1 MTFKIILD
9 EMKSFYLLLAKLWHL
24 PGIILVPCHMTSLIQ
39 VINNNVNKLWRN
51 NSLDRPYFKVI
62 ALILIFSKARRGRK
76 HLRFSPLSLS
86 N

>member
-9 EMKSFYLLLAKLWHL
+9 QMKSFYLLLAKLWHL
-24 PGIILVPCHMTSLIQ
+24 PGIILVLCHMTSLIQ

-51 NSLDRPYFKVI
+51 NSLDRPYNVI

>member
-1 MTFKIILD
+1 
-9 EMKSFYLLLAKLWHL
+9 MKSFYLLLAKLWHL
-24 PGIILVPCHMTSLIQ
+24 PGIIMVPCHMTSLIQ

-51 NSLDRPYFKVI
+51 NSLDRPYNVI

>member
-1 MTFKIILD
+1 
-9 EMKSFYLLLAKLWHL
+9 MKSFFLLLAKLWHL

-51 NSLDRPYFKVI
+51 NSLDPPYNVI